1 MENIQLNDLMNIIEY
16 EKVRQKYRNDSIVY
30 KKRRRIGIGPNITV
44 TFENKRTMKFQI
56 QEMMRAERMVHD
68 HQIEEEVNVYNSLL
82 PKKNELSATLFI
94 EVTDE
99 SKIKS
104 ILNSFIG
111 LTDGENL
118 YFKIGVSKIPAIFE
132 SGREEDD
139 KISSVHYIKFIFN
152 QESISLFKDQNK
164 DVELEVNY
172 KDYVYSVNLDKK
184 TRESLIEDLNGN

>member
-16 EKVRQKYRNDSIVY
+16 EKVRQKYRSDLIVY

>member
-16 EKVRQKYRNDSIVY
+16 EKVRQKYRNDLIVY

-152 QESISLFKDQNK
+152 QKSISLFKDQNK

-172 KDYVYSVNLDKK
+172 KEYVYNVNLDKK